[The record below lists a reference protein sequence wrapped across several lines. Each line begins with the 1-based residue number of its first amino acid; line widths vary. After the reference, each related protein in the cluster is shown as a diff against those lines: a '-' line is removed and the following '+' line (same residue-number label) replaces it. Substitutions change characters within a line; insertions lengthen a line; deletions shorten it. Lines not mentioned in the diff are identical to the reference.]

1 MGEKIYERYRAVNL
15 RLRQGKQAF
24 LLPDRGRF
32 VFSRRQR
39 EGRSKPLHY
48 PTLGIYAG
56 KGSSHSWLWFV
67 TVLERMGFYDLRFL
81 TEEDLRSPEP
91 LNSLDSL
98 IMSGGELS
106 GIAEGLGPE
115 GAKNLESYI
124 KGGGIYL
131 GSCAGACLPL
141 YSSKPPLSLFNL
153 VRVKINNIS
162 TSPPPPLMLDW
173 KYLTPYGADYIFH
186 PVRDE
191 VVITASGLPPFYQ
204 QSSLVAPLFGGPP
217 MRPPEEEEAL
227 GLAEYR
233 DFTPRTLYLTDAP
246 IGRKVVLGTTA
257 AIRKDLGQGSL
268 FLFGPHFEHP
278 FYPSANAIIA
288 NTIFWGMK
296 EKDFPAL
303 KEVESGVEPEA
314 NGSSAELIL
323 TEIKREIS
331 NSRVYCMGML
341 SRPLRWQIRDK
352 VYEPEKLLPFLNVI
366 WKRIKPLQRLIYHQ
380 RGVGRIHLMEL
391 ERILSTVYT
400 TKASLQRLNVSV
412 REGGESSG
420 MAEVAL
426 SELRNLTRLFLTL
439 YYHLLND
446 YADKK

>member
-1 MGEKIYERYRAVNL
+1 MGEKIYERYREVNL

-24 LLPDRGRF
+24 LLPEQGGF
-32 VFSRRQR
+32 IFSRRER
-39 EGRSKPLHY
+39 ERQSKSLHY
-48 PTLGIYAG
+48 PALGIYAG

-81 TEEDLRSPEP
+81 TEEDISFPEP

-106 GIAEGLGPE
+106 GIAEGLGRE
-115 GAKNLESYI
+115 GAKNLESFI

-141 YSSKPPLSLFNL
+141 YSSKPPLSLLNL

-173 KYLTPYGADYIFH
+173 KYLTPYGSDYIFH

-191 VVITASGLPPFYQ
+191 VVIAASGLPPFYQ
-204 QSSLVAPLFGGPP
+204 QGSLVAPLFGGPP
-217 MRPPEEEEAL
+217 MRAPEEEEAVR
-227 GLAEYR
+227 LAEYR
-233 DFTPRTLYLTDAP
+233 DFTRRTILLTDAP

-278 FYPSANAIIA
+278 DYPSANAIIA
-288 NTIFWGMK
+288 NTIFWGIQ
-296 EKDFPAL
+296 ERNLTPIRQ
-303 KEVESGVEPEA
+303 VEPGVEGKA
-314 NGSSAELIL
+314 GSRAPELIL
-323 TEIKREIS
+323 TEIKREVS

-352 VYEPEKLLPFLNVI
+352 VYEPEKLLPFLDMI
-366 WKRIKPLQRLIYHQ
+366 WKRIKPLQSLINHQ
-380 RGVGRIHLMEL
+380 RGVGSIHLLEL
-391 ERILSTVYT
+391 ERVLSAVYK
-400 TKASLQRLNVSV
+400 TKATLQRLSVSV
-412 REGGESSG
+412 REGGDSSG

-426 SELRNLTRLFLTL
+426 SELRNLTRLFLIL
-439 YYHLLND
+439 YYRLLNND
-446 YADKK
+446 ADKE